1 MKNNLEQLARNIRYL
16 SILSTTEAG
25 SGHPSSS
32 LSATDLMTSLM
43 FGGHFCFDLDDPQY
57 HNNDRLIFSKGHASP
72 LYYSLFAAAGKVTL
86 DEMKS
91 LRRFDSK
98 LEGHPTLDFLYTEVA
113 TGSLG
118 QGLSVGVG
126 MAINAKYL
134 DKLPYRT
141 YVLLGDSEMAEGSN
155 WEAMEI
161 ASHYKLNNLVG
172 VIDVNR
178 LGQRGETLHGHNV
191 KIYKEKVESFGW
203 KAIVID
209 GHNFKE
215 IDKAFTK
222 AKTSDK
228 PVMIIAKTIKGKG
241 ISFIE
246 DQDGWHGK
254 ALSPEEAKNAYEE
267 LGEIKLAEIGVVE
280 LPERQDIM
288 VPKMPDTVAVIPTE
302 TKEKIATREAY
313 GYGLLELVQ
322 NNPNVVVLDAETS
335 NSTHAD
341 MIKDVAGDRFFEM
354 FIAEQNMVGVALGLS
369 RRGKIPFASTFAA
382 FWTRAHDQI
391 RMSQYSGGNVKFVGS
406 HAGVSI
412 GADGASQMALE
423 DIGLFRSLHNG
434 VVLYPGDAIST
445 QELMRKATD
454 HNGNVFIRTTRAAT
468 EYIYDANDVDFSIG
482 GSRVVQ
488 SSDGDAVTVVAAGI
502 TLHEALKAY
511 KELKRQGIF
520 IRVID
525 LYSIKPIDKEALQ
538 KAAEETGAIIT
549 VEDHYPEG
557 GLGEAVTASLA
568 DQAVPVHIL
577 AVCKMPRSGKPA
589 ELLAMEEIDADAIIK
604 KVKQII
610 IL

>member
-1 MKNNLEQLARNIRYL
+1 MKNNIEQLASNIRYL

-32 LSATDLMTSLM
+32 LSAVDLMASLM

-72 LYYSLFAAAGKVTL
+72 LYYSLFAAAGKVSL

-91 LRRFDSK
+91 LRKFDSN
-98 LEGHPTLDFLYTEVA
+98 LEGHPTLNFPYTEVA

-161 ASHYKLNNLVG
+161 ASHYKLNNLIG
-172 VIDVNR
+172 IIDVNR

-203 KAIVID
+203 KAIVAD
-209 GHNFKE
+209 GHNLKE

-241 ISFIE
+241 VSFIE
-246 DQDGWHGK
+246 DKDGWHGR
-254 ALSPEEAKNAYEE
+254 ALSPEEAKKAYEE
-267 LGEIKLAEIGVVE
+267 LGEIKLEEIGTVE
-280 LPERQDIM
+280 LPERQDVM
-288 VPKMPDTVAVIPTE
+288 VPKMPDTVAVMPIE

-341 MIKDVAGDRFFEM
+341 MIKQVAGDRFFEM
-354 FIAEQNMVGVALGLS
+354 FIAEQNMAGVALGLS

-434 VVLYPGDAIST
+434 VVLYPSDAIST
-445 QELMRKATD
+445 QELMKQSAN

-468 EYIYDANDVDFSIG
+468 EYVYDADDTDFRIG

-488 SSDGDAVTVVAAGI
+488 SSDKDAVTVVASGI

-511 KELKRQGIF
+511 HELKRQGIF

-525 LYSIKPIDKEALQ
+525 LYSIKPIDTETLHQ
-538 KAAEETGAIIT
+538 AAEETKAIIT

-557 GLGEAVTASLA
+557 GLGEAVTACLA
-568 DQAVPVHIL
+568 GQDVIVHIL
-577 AVCKMPRSGKPA
+577 AVQKMPRSGKPA

-604 KVKQII
+604 KIKQII